1 MVNVN
6 LDVWL
11 VLLELLTWTHTYL
24 EQVQRALQKQKGERE
39 KCMQQK
45 FPPAVPEQRG
55 KALEN
60 NNRKRLSH
68 LDTVKYKDISIIFMS
83 CIFQNN
89 SNVLHACPCS
99 VTRYSGR
106 SWPCF

>member
-11 VLLELLTWTHTYL
+11 VLLELLTWAHGYL
-24 EQVQRALQKQKGERE
+24 EQVQWALQKQKGERE

-45 FPPAVPEQRG
+45 FPPALLVQRG

-68 LDTVKYKDISIIFMS
+68 LDIVKYKDISIIFMS
-83 CIFQNN
+83 CTFQNN
-89 SNVLHACPCS
+89 SNVLHACPCN
-99 VTRYSGR
+99 VTRYFGQR
-106 SWPCF
+106 WLYF

>member
-11 VLLELLTWTHTYL
+11 VLLELLWANSYL
-24 EQVQRALQKQKGERE
+24 EQVQWALQKQKGERE

-45 FPPAVPEQRG
+45 FPPVLLVQRG

-68 LDTVKYKDISIIFMS
+68 LDIVKYKDISIIFMS
-83 CIFQNN
+83 CTFQNN
-89 SNVLHACPCS
+89 SNVLHACPCN
-99 VTRYSGR
+99 VTRYFGQR
-106 SWPCF
+106 WLYF